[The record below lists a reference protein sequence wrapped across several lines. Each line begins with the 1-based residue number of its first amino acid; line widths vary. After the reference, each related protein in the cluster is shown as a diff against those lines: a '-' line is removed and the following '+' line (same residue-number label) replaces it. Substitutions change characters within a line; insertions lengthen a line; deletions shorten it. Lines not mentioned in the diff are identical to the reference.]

1 MIFKMEN
8 FFAKPTPK
16 KVAEKIYNEVILVH
30 ETGGR
35 FYRYPVSNFSISFIN
50 EVIDRLS
57 EYVHDADVLELEYGY
72 IVIEWS

>member
-1 MIFKMEN
+1 MET

-16 KVAEKIYNEVILVH
+16 KVAERIYNEVILVH

-35 FYRYPVSNFSISFIN
+35 SYRYPVSNFSISFIN

-57 EYVHDADVLELEYGY
+57 EYVHDADVVELEYGY

>member
-1 MIFKMEN
+1 MEN
-8 FFAKPTPK
+8 FFSKPTPK
-16 KVAEKIYNEVILVH
+16 KVAETIYDNIILAH

-35 FYRYPVSNFSISFIN
+35 SYRYPVSNFSISFIN

-57 EYVHDADVLELEYGY
+57 EYIHDADIVELNHGY